1 MTILF
6 VIILYPIATLFLA
19 PRSFRY
25 FSQWK
30 NSGKSTHLI
39 ASSAYGILSLFMIT
53 VIFAVCLKPFIES
66 KIPFH

>member
-6 VIILYPIATLFLA
+6 VVVLYPIATLFLA

-30 NSGKSTHLI
+30 SEGKNIHLVAST
-39 ASSAYGILSLFMIT
+39 AYGILALFLVAAIF
-53 VIFAVCLKPFIES
+53 VICLKPFIES
-66 KIPFH
+66 KIF